1 MVTSIFN
8 FLCWV
13 VFTALLVKFLRT
25 LAEKWGILEYLQAHA
40 PNEFLY
46 KLFSCEFCQSFWLG
60 TCLGILLGIFVD
72 WHLIFVGIFSC
83 NLR

>member
-1 MVTSIFN
+1 MV
-8 FLCWV
+8 
-13 VFTALLVKFLRT
+13 ALFVKFLRT
-25 LAEKWGILEYLQAHA
+25 LAEKWGIWEWLQAHS
-40 PNEFLY
+40 PNDFLY

-72 WHLIFVGIFSC
+72 WHLIFVGIFSS